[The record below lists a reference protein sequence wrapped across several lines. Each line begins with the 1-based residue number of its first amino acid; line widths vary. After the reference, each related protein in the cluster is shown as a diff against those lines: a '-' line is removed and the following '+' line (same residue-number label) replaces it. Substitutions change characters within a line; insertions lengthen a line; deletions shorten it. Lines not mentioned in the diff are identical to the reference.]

1 MKKIDKISGM
11 SSMLDIVN
19 IRKQD
24 FEISNFEIAD
34 MVVKIIDQIG
44 DNIENMKII

>member
-19 IRKQD
+19 IRNQD

-34 MVVKIIDQIG
+34 MVVKIQ
-44 DNIENMKII
+44 E